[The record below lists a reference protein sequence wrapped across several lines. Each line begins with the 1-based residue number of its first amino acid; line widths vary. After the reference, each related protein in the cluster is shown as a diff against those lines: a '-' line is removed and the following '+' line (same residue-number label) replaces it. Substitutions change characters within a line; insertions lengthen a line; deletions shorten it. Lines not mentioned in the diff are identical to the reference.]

1 MHDADAIRALVQPP
15 LSIERLIVSHGV
27 AEHECEGREW
37 REESQRIHLAIRHD
51 HLRVL
56 IDLGDSTTR
65 RLDDSTTRRK
75 ATRLGDTIAAL
86 ARSETAERAAPARLR
101 LAPNVTAAL
110 LPALV
115 GLAPPNVRLVQ
126 TAGGVDGYGNPI
138 VEAEGEPWPNWYRPS
153 YRVRPMRM
161 PLNLRLQCDVTEMDR
176 DRPMAVALLAPVA
189 VLVLHVLVADRA
201 RVYPATVR
209 VARIDAVASE
219 REWYPY
225 GGGSFGAELM
235 L

>member
-1 MHDADAIRALVQPP
+1 VIEIVDRIRALVRDVT
-15 LSIERLIVSHGV
+15 IERLIITHGI
-27 AEHECEGREW
+27 AEHECEDRRW
-37 REESQRIHLAIRHD
+37 REE
-51 HLRVL
+51 
-56 IDLGDSTTR
+56 TR
-65 RLDDSTTRRK
+65 RVHLSIAKDRMRALFDFSDF
-75 ATRLGDTIAAL
+75 AGGSFAAL
-86 ARSETAERAAPARLR
+86 RKTAEYLARAEPTERPAPAHLR

-153 YRVRPMRM
+153 YRVRPVRM

-189 VLVLHVLVADRA
+189 GLVLHVLVADGARA
-201 RVYPATVR
+201 YPATVR
-209 VARIDAVASE
+209 VARIDAVGSE
-219 REWYPY
+219 REWYPN